1 MTRTYF
7 STVDELTKVYNRR
20 ALNDY
25 LEKLIDYSK
34 CYGEPLSIAMV
45 DIDYFK
51 GINDSYGHDVGDEV
65 LIKLSEILL
74 RNIRK
79 VDILARWGGEE
90 FTILMPKINVEEAYK
105 MLETLR
111 KTIENTRVIND
122 MRVTISV
129 GVTELK
135 NTDTFDDLIR
145 RADEVLYKAK
155 NNGRNNVQVL

>member
-1 MTRTYF
+1 LTRTYF